1 MSRCFENRIC
11 DLKQLHFSDR
21 TQPVN
26 KGDHLSARLVR
37 LMTSTALPHTK
48 DSLCDLF
55 YVLCDEDG
63 KFSGTRMVDQKRS
76 NNTNMP

>member
-1 MSRCFENRIC
+1 MSRYVENRIC
-11 DLKQLHFSDR
+11 DLTQTDFSDR

-26 KGDHLSARLVR
+26 KGDHISARLVR

-63 KFSGTRMVDQKRS
+63 KFPGTRMIDQKQL